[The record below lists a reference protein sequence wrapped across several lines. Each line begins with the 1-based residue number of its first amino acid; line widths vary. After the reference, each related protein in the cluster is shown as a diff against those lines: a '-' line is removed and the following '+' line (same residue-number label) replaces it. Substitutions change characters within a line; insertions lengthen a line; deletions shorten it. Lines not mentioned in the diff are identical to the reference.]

1 MLKLNRDHI
10 SLLLPT
16 SGEAATGRRSL
27 RRTWN
32 QLSRFQR
39 NIIFTV
45 LLAFLLMSLL
55 LYSGLG
61 DVRADKPE
69 TPRRE
74 QREAE
79 RPAREEIGAI
89 EVILR
94 PPDDVEAAEERDA
107 TARAELEN
115 PPTSVRTP
123 AQEGPKVFAG
133 PQNERQRAVVA
144 AFQHAWTN
152 YRAFAWGHD
161 NLKPMSQGHHD
172 WFGLGLT
179 IVDALDTLYIMN
191 LRKEFDEARQWVE
204 SGLSFEVN
212 RDVNL
217 FEVTIRVLG
226 GLLSAYHLSG
236 EQMFLVKAADLGNRL
251 LPCFESQ
258 SGIPYSDVNLAT
270 LRAHSP
276 KWSPDSSTSEVTT
289 IQLEFRDLSRST
301 GDDIYE
307 TVSHKVNEKIHSLEK
322 RHGLVPIFINANT
335 GMFRTFS
342 TISLGARA
350 DSYYEYLLK
359 QWLQMGKKEED
370 FLIEDYSMA
379 IEGVLSQLV
388 RETPN
393 EHHVY
398 IGELINGKEFKPKMD
413 HLTCYLPGTLL
424 LGHKHGM
431 PESHLKL
438 AKDLLETCFQTYMK
452 QPTQLAPEITY
463 FNLHG
468 ESDKDIYVKSNDA
481 HNLLRPEFIESL
493 YYFYVITGNKT
504 YQDMGWTI
512 FNAFEKH
519 TKVKNG
525 YTSIGNVKN
534 VLNTRPR
541 DMMESFFL
549 GETLKYFY
557 LLFSDDRNE
566 IDIDEYVFNSEAHP
580 LPIRDH

>member
-10 SLLLPT
+10 SLLLPDS
-16 SGEAATGRRSL
+16 SGTQGRRSL

-39 NIIFTV
+39 NVIFTV
-45 LLAFLLMSLL
+45 LLAFLIMTVV

-61 DVRADKPE
+61 ESKAERKS
-69 TPRRE
+69 TRRE

-79 RPAREEIGAI
+79 KSGREEVGAI

-94 PPDDVEAAEERDA
+94 PPDDVEEAAEVQDER
-107 TARAELEN
+107 TQQGEN
-115 PPTSVRTP
+115 PPTAP
-123 AQEGPKVFAG
+123 KAPHEEGPKIFAG

-152 YRAFAWGHD
+152 YRTYAWGHD
-161 NLKPMSQGHHD
+161 NLKPLSQGHHD

-179 IVDALDTLYIMN
+179 IVDALDTMYIMN
-191 LRKEFDEARQWVE
+191 LQKEFEEARNWVE
-204 SGLSFEVN
+204 NGLSFEVN

-226 GLLSAYHLSG
+226 GLLSTYHLSG
-236 EQMFLVKAADLGNRL
+236 DQMFLVKAADLGNRL

-289 IQLEFRDLSRST
+289 IQLEFRDLSRCT
-301 GDDIYE
+301 GDEIYE
-307 TVSHKVNEKIHSLEK
+307 TVAHKVNEKIHSLEK

-359 QWLQMGKKEED
+359 QWLQMGKKPDD
-370 FLIEDYSMA
+370 FLIEDYSVA
-379 IEGVLSQLV
+379 IEGVLSELV

-413 HLTCYLPGTLL
+413 HLTCYFPGTLL
-424 LGHKHGM
+424 LGYKNGM
-431 PESHLKL
+431 PQSHLKL
-438 AKDLLETCFQTYMK
+438 AQDLLETCFQTYMK

-468 ESDKDIYVKSNDA
+468 ESENDIYVKSNDA

-493 YYFYVITGNKT
+493 YYFYAITGNKT

-512 FNAFEKH
+512 FNAFERH
-519 TKVKNG
+519 TRVKNG

-534 VLNTRPR
+534 ILNTRPR

-566 IDIDEYVFNSEAHP
+566 IDLDRYVFNSEAHP
-580 LPIRDH
+580 LPIRSH